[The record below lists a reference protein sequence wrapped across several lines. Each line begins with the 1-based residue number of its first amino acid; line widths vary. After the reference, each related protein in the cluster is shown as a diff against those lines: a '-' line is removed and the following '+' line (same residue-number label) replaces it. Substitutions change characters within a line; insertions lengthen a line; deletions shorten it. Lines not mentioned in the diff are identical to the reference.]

1 MRKYSYL
8 LLFLVTLANC
18 TSQKN
23 SDDFIKETTGRY
35 LFNVNEVLEVYFK
48 EKVLYV
54 KWRGNE
60 RISPLKVNDSSF
72 YMKELNEKIVFVSL
86 PKTHIELAPKKEHKN
101 IRYHFKKMNSGEKTP
116 NEYLALNDFNNA
128 LKAFIAI
135 QKKDSLNP
143 VIRERQ
149 LNKLGYAH
157 LNQKEVDIAI
167 EVFKINTVLYP
178 KSSNTFD
185 SLADAFLKKGDT
197 VNAIDHLKK
206 ALAINPENRGSKNT
220 LKKITQK

>member
-1 MRKYSYL
+1 L
-8 LLFLVTLANC
+8 LLLVTLAHC

-23 SDDFIKETTGRY
+23 TDAFIKKTTGRY

-60 RISPLKVNDSSF
+60 RISPLRVNDSSF

-101 IRYHFKKMNSGEKTP
+101 IRYHFKKMSSGEKTP

-206 ALAINPENRGSKNT
+206 ALVINPENRGSKNT

>member
-1 MRKYSYL
+1 MRKYTYL
-8 LLFLVTLANC
+8 LLLLVTLAHC

-23 SDDFIKETTGRY
+23 TDAFIKKTTGRY

-72 YMKELNEKIVFVSL
+72 YMKELNEKIVFVSH
-86 PKTHIELAPKKEHKN
+86 PKSHIELAPKREHEN
-101 IRYHFKKMNSGEKTP
+101 IKYHFKNS
-116 NEYLALNDFNNA
+116 A

-143 VIRERQ
+143 VIEERQ
-149 LNKLGYAH
+149 LNKLGYAQ
-157 LNQKEVDIAI
+157 LNQKEFDMAI

-197 VNAIDHLKK
+197 VNAIDNLKK
-206 ALAINPENRGSKNT
+206 ALAINPENRRSKNT
-220 LKKITQK
+220 FKEITQK

>member
-1 MRKYSYL
+1 
-8 LLFLVTLANC
+8 
-18 TSQKN
+18 
-23 SDDFIKETTGRY
+23 
-35 LFNVNEVLEVYFK
+35 
-48 EKVLYV
+48 
-54 KWRGNE
+54 
-60 RISPLKVNDSSF
+60 
-72 YMKELNEKIVFVSL
+72 MKELNEKIVFVSL

-116 NEYLALNDFNNA
+116 NEYLALKDFKNA

-135 QKKDSLNP
+135 QKKDALNP

-167 EVFKINTVLYP
+167 EVFKINSVLYP

-206 ALAINPENRGSKNT
+206 ALAINPEKRVSKNK

>member
-1 MRKYSYL
+1 ML
-8 LLFLVTLANC
+8 LLVTLAHC

-23 SDDFIKETTGRY
+23 TDAFIKKTTGRY

-72 YMKELNEKIVFVSL
+72 YMKELNEKIVFVSH
-86 PKTHIELAPKKEHKN
+86 PKTHIELAPKREHEN
-101 IRYHFKKMNSGEKTP
+101 IKYHFKKIASEEKTP
-116 NEYLALNDFNNA
+116 NEYLAINDFNSA

-143 VIRERQ
+143 VIEERQ

-157 LNQKEVDIAI
+157 LNQKEVDMAI

-197 VNAIDHLKK
+197 VNAIDNLKK
-206 ALAINPENRGSKNT
+206 ALAINPENRRSKNT
-220 LKKITQK
+220 FKKIRKNKWI